1 MGDIDLGLSIS
12 SDLQPQAH
20 EEEKTTSGAI
30 SLEDDF
36 VNVTIGDENDDK
48 EEFNKKVTFFKTSN
62 LPQSQELIDYLN
74 ELIIKKEENYFC
86 IDCRIYP
93 STHALIWYGTFVC
106 QNCA

>member
-20 EEEKTTSGAI
+20 EEEKTNSSAI
-30 SLEDDF
+30 NLEDDF
-36 VNVTIGDENDDK
+36 VNVKIGDENDDK
-48 EEFNKKVTFFKTSN
+48 EEFNKKVTFFKTSI